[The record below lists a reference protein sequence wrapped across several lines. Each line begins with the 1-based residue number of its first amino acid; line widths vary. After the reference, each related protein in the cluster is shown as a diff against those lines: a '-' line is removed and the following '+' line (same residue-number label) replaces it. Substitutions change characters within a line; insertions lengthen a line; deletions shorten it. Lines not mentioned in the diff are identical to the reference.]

1 MKPYDLIKSMIWAL
15 AFMIVAPSV
24 GAVILIVSSEPTY
37 TLVVLYVITMLHV
50 FHTRKPRTTQNAP
63 EITPKRPVPTV

>member
-24 GAVILIVSSEPTY
+24 GAVILIVSSEPAY
-37 TLVVLYVITMLHV
+37 TLAVLYLITLLHV
-50 FHTRKPRTTQNAP
+50 LYTRKHHTTKRGP
-63 EITPKRPVPTV
+63 EIVPKKPLATN